1 MSSHGKEKGKSLQ
14 QGMWKSKAKHPE
26 NPGYPQSS
34 AESWETGSEAKMQK
48 ASIMFPPTES
58 NQDTPT
64 HKENSPEKALLFR
77 LTLWTGSL
85 HVLS

>member
-1 MSSHGKEKGKSLQ
+1 MASEFSWEGKGKISAARRVEEQ
-14 QGMWKSKAKHPE
+14 SKAPRLPSE
-26 NPGYPQSS
+26 SS

-64 HKENSPEKALLFR
+64 HKENSPEQTLLFR

-85 HVLS
+85 RVLS